1 MRKHL
6 IPALLAALIL
16 FTGCQAAHSS
26 APAAGEAPVQAELM
40 DIAISQTPTAE
51 PTLDETEALLT
62 EPAAETIPDEAD
74 TICSTEAAEAAT
86 AASEALETE
95 AHEPEQAT
103 TEAETPPAT
112 EAHTEKAPAKE
123 NAPAAASCKHSF
135 GPDKTVAATCTENG
149 YSEHSCTRCGYTET
163 YKRTYS
169 TGHTWGAGVVVKPTC
184 TEKGYTVYTCTRC
197 GAASKFDWKDKAPH
211 AWSAWTQT
219 KAPSCNAAGA
229 ESRSCTVCGKSET
242 REISKLPHSF
252 TSETVAPSCTEGGY
266 TIKTCSVCGTSEKTD
281 KTSSL
286 GHDFKF
292 TNTVAPTTSAGGY
305 DLYTCSRCGATERR
319 NETDKL
325 EEIADLQAVL
335 QYGLAY
341 AQSLGYTV
349 DPTMTLENSSY
360 YPGYRGSHD
369 TTEFLK
375 ARAVGLCQ
383 VATDNLIASGINP
396 AGVARCY
403 FHVSYDTVYPGE
415 YYIVFLYG

>member
-26 APAAGEAPVQAELM
+26 APAAGEDPVQAELM
-40 DIAISQTPTAE
+40 DVAISQALTAAPTESATE
-51 PTLDETEALLT
+51 PVLT
-62 EPAAETIPDEAD
+62 EPVAETISVE
-74 TICSTEAAEAAT
+74 TETVCSTE
-86 AASEALETE
+86 
-95 AHEPEQAT
+95 
-103 TEAETPPAT
+103 AT
-112 EAHTEKAPAKE
+112 EAHTEKATAPE
-123 NAPAAASCKHSF
+123 SAPAAASCKHSF

-169 TGHTWGAGVVVKPTC
+169 TGHTWGDGVIVNPTC

-197 GAASKFDWKDKAPH
+197 GAASKFGRKDKVPH

-219 KAPSCNAAGA
+219 KAPSCNTAGA
-229 ESRSCTVCGKSET
+229 ERRSCTACGKSET

-266 TIKTCSVCGTSEKTD
+266 TIKTCSVCGTSEKAD

-292 TNTVAPTTSAGGY
+292 TNTVAPTTSVGGY
-305 DLYTCSRCGATERR
+305 DLYTCTRCGATERR

-325 EEIADLQAVL
+325 QEVIDLQAVL
-335 QYGLAY
+335 EYGLAY

-360 YPGYRGSHD
+360 FPGYGGNGYSTD
-369 TTEFLK
+369 FLK

-383 VATDNLIASGINP
+383 CTTDDLIAEGETIP
-396 AGVARCY
+396 GFRCY
-403 FHVSYDTVYPGE
+403 FHVSYNTVYPGE